1 MLRLDKFL
9 SSAASLSRKES
20 AAAVRKGRV
29 SINGAPARDPAAKV
43 DEEKDVILL
52 DGRALLYRRYTWL
65 MLHKPA
71 GYVSSTD
78 DPSGPTVLELLP
90 EDLRQGL
97 FPCGRLDKNT
107 TGLML
112 LTSDGALSHLLLSPK
127 RHVPKTYAFTC
138 EKPVT
143 KEDLEELQK
152 GVVIDGQVTLPC
164 DIELDD
170 PLSGRITLHEG
181 RYHQIKLMFQNRC
194 NKVLSLHRLSF
205 GPLALDPGLLPGD
218 FRPLTDNEL
227 ALLTGAVTK

>member
-1 MLRLDKFL
+1 MLRLDKYL
-9 SSAASLSRKES
+9 SSASSLSRKES
-20 AAAVRKGRV
+20 AAAVRNGRV
-29 SINGAPARDPAAKV
+29 SVNGAPARDPAAKV
-43 DEEKDVILL
+43 DENADDVRL
-52 DGRALLYRRYTWL
+52 DGAPLSYAKYIWL

-90 EDLRQGL
+90 EDLRRRL

-112 LTSDGALSHLLLSPK
+112 LTSDGATSHLLLSPK

-143 KEDLEELQK
+143 EDDLRELQS
-152 GVVIDGQVTLPC
+152 GVCLDGQVTLPC
-164 DIELDD
+164 EIELDS
-170 PLSGRITLHEG
+170 PRSGRITLHEG

-194 NKVLSLHRLSF
+194 NKILSLHRLSF
-205 GPLALDPGLLPGD
+205 GPLTLDPALSPGD
-218 FRPLTDNEL
+218 FRPLTEEEI
-227 ALLTGAVTK
+227 ALLTKATSK